1 MTGRG
6 PEAERLTG
14 GEAGPTAATA
24 GRRAGALRHGFR
36 RVTAVLTGV
45 LLLALTAVTLVDV
58 LGRYFLS
65 SPLPGA
71 TELTELM
78 VMAIVFAGLPA
89 ICLDDGHVT
98 VDLFTSRL
106 RGRAIGAQTLAAR
119 LVVALMLGV
128 IAWQLWEHG
137 ARIGSY
143 GSTTTYLRIPL
154 QPAAQLAAGLSAVS
168 ALIVLALALMR
179 LPKGRSEEI

>member
-1 MTGRG
+1 MTR
-6 PEAERLTG
+6 AETRPAP
-14 GEAGPTAATA
+14 AGQ
-24 GRRAGALRHGFR
+24 GRAGLLRDRFR
-36 RVTAVLTGV
+36 RITAWATGAM
-45 LLLALTAVTLVDV
+45 LLALTAVTLIDV
-58 LGRYFLS
+58 GGRYFLS

-71 TELTELM
+71 SELTELL

-89 ICLDDGHVT
+89 ICLDDGHIS
-98 VDLFTSRL
+98 VDLFTARL
-106 RGRAIGAQTLAAR
+106 RGRAEGLQILAAR
-119 LVVALMLGV
+119 LVVAAMLGV

-154 QPAAQLAAGLSAVS
+154 APAAQIAAAVS
-168 ALIVLALALMR
+168 ALSGLIVLGMALAR